1 MMYSNNCVLAV
12 LVNGTPCNELAN
24 GSVPIPFNS
33 EYIIRVRNKDKKRR
47 VVAKVFVDG
56 ENVAEGGIIV
66 NPNSYVDLEGPVD
79 LHKRF
84 KFVSLDSPDA
94 VDFGKN
100 GPNPDKS
107 KGLIEAHFHFE
118 KEVKAAEQHHHHHYH
133 DWPWWLPSRPYIG
146 PPTPYIPA
154 SPTWRGGCFGRV
166 KSSSSS
172 RGTHLGNDSLND
184 SLGFSEQEISY
195 SAHADGLRSN
205 GFNSVNTCSVAPPQD
220 GCTVEGSYTGQSFN
234 TMSLDYEPEATVLKI
249 FLQGFELG
257 VSLMKPVVKPSPL
270 RRKKFESEVETTT
283 DCEDAELKALRE
295 KKLALQK
302 EVERREVEVLEKA
315 LEQLKA
321 SS

>member
-33 EYIIRVRNKDKKRR
+33 EYVIRVRNKDKKRR

-56 ENVAEGGIIV
+56 ENVAKDGIIV

-100 GPNPDKS
+100 GPNHDKS

-118 KEVKAAEQHHHHHYH
+118 KEVKTAEKHHHHHHHYH
-133 DWPWWLPSRPYIG
+133 DWPWYERPIR
-146 PPTPYIPA
+146 PIRPIWHQPFNPL
-154 SPTWRGGCFGRV
+154 RGTFSWSSDSSNDLMACSVQDISKSV
-166 KSSSSS
+166 KS
-172 RGTHLGNDSLND
+172 
-184 SLGFSEQEISY
+184 
-195 SAHADGLRSN
+195 AH
-205 GFNSVNTCSVAPPQD
+205 VNTPLKD
-220 GCTVEGSYTGQSFN
+220 GCTVDGSYTSQSFS
-234 TMSLDYEPEATVLKI
+234 TMSLDCESEATVLKI
-249 FLQGFELG
+249 FLQGFDSSA
-257 VSLMKPVVKPSPL
+257 SLANSVVKQSPL
-270 RRKKFESEVETTT
+270 RRNKFKSESDIEEIT
-283 DCEDAELKALRE
+283 DSEDAELKALRE

-302 EVERREVEVLEKA
+302 EIERREIEELEKK
-315 LEQLKA
+315 LEQL